1 MEKLGLR
8 LIPIDDM
15 PQSRKYYTTD
25 LRYYV
30 YFGQRGWKIVDL
42 RIAERGRLV
51 VKYLSTLLEV
61 KYYLRGQYSARQ

>member
-8 LIPIDDM
+8 LVPIDNI

-51 VKYLSTLLEV
+51 VKHFPTLLEV
-61 KYYLRGQYSARQ
+61 KYYLRNQYFATQ